1 MVTHVS
7 SLAYKTKIKKIK
19 FQHFS
24 ESVHTA
30 DLSSTG
36 QRFGPQIWLVTETQ
50 QWRHTWDPNKTK
62 NRVYHA
68 TIYVPLK
75 GHTHTD
81 ATQLQGTSQR
91 MEWWPVRAVEVV
103 GVGKLDRRGSCKG

>member
-1 MVTHVS
+1 MIKMSKFHFIFEDMV
-7 SLAYKTKIKKIK
+7 LFK
-19 FQHFS
+19 S
-24 ESVHTA
+24 EQINGGH
-30 DLSSTG
+30 
-36 QRFGPQIWLVTETQ
+36 FGPQIWLVTETQ

-103 GVGKLDRRGSCKG
+103 GVGKLDSRGPCKG